1 MLINSDRSTETRW
14 AEESCQRQH
23 QTIDSQDV
31 ETRGVEILKG
41 LDATSYLAVSAIV
54 A

>member
-1 MLINSDRSTETRW
+1 MQQIRDRSTETRW
-14 AEESCQRQH
+14 AEESCQRQLKL
-23 QTIDSQDV
+23 IDSQDV

-41 LDATSYLAVSAIV
+41 LTQSSYLAVSAIV

>member
-1 MLINSDRSTETRW
+1 MELKNRVSVNIKL
-14 AEESCQRQH
+14 
-23 QTIDSQDV
+23 IDSQDV

-41 LDATSYLAVSAIV
+41 LDAILVPAVSAIV